1 MSDNVDFWFDP
12 SCPWTWITSRWLV
25 EVSELRDLN
34 ITWHSF
40 SLWELNRGRELDP
53 GYRAHIDELRGFG
66 RVTMGVEIEAPE
78 RLAQFYTVL
87 GAAIHNEGADKNDAA
102 LAAALAASGLDA
114 SILERANAGEYDEA
128 LAASTRAALEKV
140 GDDVGVPIIAVGDTA
155 FFGPVMSPAPH
166 GEEAAHA
173 WDGTLALAKTPG
185 FFELKRSRDV
195 GPIFD

>member
-25 EVSELRDLN
+25 EVSGLRDLS

-53 GYRAHIDELRGFG
+53 GYRAHIDEIRGFS
-66 RVTMGVEIEAPE
+66 RVSMGVELEAPE
-78 RLAQFYTVL
+78 RLAQFYTEL
-87 GAAIHNEGADKNDAA
+87 GSAIHTNKMPKDDAA
-102 LAAALAASGLDA
+102 LTAALEATGLDA
-114 SILERANAGEYDEA
+114 AILDRANAGEYDEP
-128 LAASTRAALEKV
+128 LAASTRAALDKV
-140 GDDVGVPIIAVGDTA
+140 GDDVGVPVIAVGPTA

-166 GEEAAHA
+166 GEAAARA
-173 WDGTLALAKTPG
+173 WDGTLALATTPG